1 MMRSLFPVG
10 RAAAL
15 LLPVLVVSACGSG
28 GGDEPPPD
36 DTATPPPAPTLSF
49 SASSLQVQ
57 SGESVTLTWSSENA
71 TTCSASG
78 DWTGD
83 KALDGSEAIPNMTDD
98 SQFTLNCQGQSGTV
112 SQTRSVFVDNPPP
125 MPTLSLLASPG
136 TVALN
141 GAATISWDSTDTTV
155 CTASGDW
162 SGDKSAAGSEQTGPL
177 QSTAV
182 FNLSCDG
189 PGGTA
194 SESVTVQVASGGG
207 GGSAALSGKVDSS
220 RISEQGL
227 NRVYLFPA
235 GATPDD
241 IDGDGGDP
249 LVTAEVTQFDN
260 SCEFGYALDALNPG
274 TYTLAFTPDAASDQP
289 GADDSIS
296 FIGTQQVTVGT
307 GGTVADVGSQQL
319 LQVGPGK
326 PYPTIAAA
334 AAVLQDGGVIEVDAG
349 LYDDDIVVFRDDN
362 IVVRGVGGR
371 AHVRAT
377 QEIPFESGND
387 LKNGKGLFVTRGT
400 DIRIEN
406 IEFSGVTVPSENGAG
421 IRGEGRDL
429 TVCNGYFHDNENGF
443 LGEAIGTL
451 TFEYSEFD
459 NNGLGDQGFTHN
471 VYVVA
476 GSQQGDRLV
485 FRHNNSRRANFGHA
499 LKTRA
504 RENIIVYN
512 RLMDEATG
520 NGSYNID
527 VPNGGRTFVIGNI
540 IQQGP
545 NSPNSAIIAYGAE
558 GLSGG
563 RDHELYLSHNTV
575 VNDRSSGTFVQSNGG
590 TTILES
596 YNNIFYDSGNTYS
609 GKSPTASGGNITGT
623 GPSFVDRS
631 NYDYRLNPGSA
642 GIDAGVNVGA
652 AAGQSLVPVFEYVD
666 NALRE
671 ARSVIGAPDVGAYEF
686 DD

>member
-1 MMRSLFPVG
+1 MATRQTHWRLLAVAGAASLV
-10 RAAAL
+10 A
-15 LLPVLVVSACGSG
+15 ACGGG
-28 GGDEPPPD
+28 GGDDPGPD
-36 DTATPPPAPTLSF
+36 NTATPPPAPTLSF

-57 SGESVTLTWSSENA
+57 SGESVTLTWSSQN
-71 TTCSASG
+71 TTACSASG
-78 DWTGD
+78 GWTGD
-83 KALDGSEAIPNMTDD
+83 KALDGSETISNMTQDA
-98 SQFTLNCQGQSGTV
+98 QLTLSCQGDGGAV

-125 MPTLSLLASPG
+125 PMPSLTLLASPG
-136 TVALN
+136 SVALN
-141 GAATISWDSTDTTV
+141 AAATISWNSADATT

-162 SGDKSAAGSEQTGPL
+162 SGSKPLSGSEQTAPL
-177 QSTAV
+177 QDTAV
-182 FNLSCDG
+182 FILSCDG

-194 SESVTVQVASGGG
+194 QESVTVQVAPGGG
-207 GGSAALSGKVDSS
+207 GGSATLSGKIDSS
-220 RISEQGL
+220 RIAEQGV
-227 NRVYLFPA
+227 NRVYVFPA

-241 IDGDGGDP
+241 IDGDAGDP
-249 LVTAEVTQFDN
+249 IVTADVLQFEN
-260 SCEFGYALDALNPG
+260 SCEFGYAIDTLNPG
-274 TYTLAFTPDAASDQP
+274 DYTLAFTPDAASDQP
-289 GADDSIS
+289 GGNDSLS
-296 FIGTQQVTVGT
+296 FIGTQQVTVDGN
-307 GGTVADVGSQQL
+307 GTVANVGPQQL

-326 PYPTIAAA
+326 QYADIMAAA
-334 AAVLQDGGVIEVDAG
+334 DALQDGGVIEVDAG
-349 LYDDDIVVFRDDN
+349 VYDDNIIVFREDN

-429 TVCNGYFHDNENGF
+429 TVCNGYFHDNENGY

-485 FRHNNSRRANFGHA
+485 FRYNNSRRANFGHA

-563 RDHELYLSHNTV
+563 RDHELYLSHNTI
-575 VNDRSSGTFVQSNGG
+575 VNDRFSGTFVQSNGG

-596 YNNIFYDSGNTYS
+596 YNNIFYDAGSTYS

-623 GPSFVDRS
+623 SPSFVDRS

-642 GIDAGVNVGA
+642 GIDGGVAVGA
-652 AAGQSLVPVFEYVD
+652 AAGQSLAPIYEYVD
-666 NALRE
+666 NAQRE
-671 ARSVIGAPDVGAYEF
+671 ARPVDGAPDVGAYEAGN
-686 DD
+686 